1 MNVRPILVRGARQ
14 LLTLRGPSAPRRG
27 AQLRDLGVIQDG
39 AVLIEGGVIRQ
50 VGPGRRIENLA
61 LARGA
66 HEINA
71 CGRVVMPGFVDS
83 HTYVVSGRPRV
94 ADFEMHVSGATQR
107 QILESGGGHA
117 AMYKAMQRT
126 SGKTLRSQATRT
138 LERCVSHGTTT
149 IESKSGYGVTQAAE
163 LKILRVQNLL
173 RKQPIS
179 VVSTFMARFVPGRES
194 VTPSGYIDWLCTS
207 MLPLV
212 RKRELA
218 EFADIFCEEGVFTAE
233 EARRYLTTAQRLGL
247 GVKMHTGQTLNAG
260 GIATAIELGATS
272 VGHAIYINDQDAR
285 MLAPSATIVTLLPGP
300 VFHLGAQR
308 YAPARMLIDRGVAVA
323 LASDYNPETSPSHN
337 MQMMLS
343 LACREMSMTPA
354 EAISAATINGA
365 HALRRADRIGSLE
378 PGKDADLIVVGVPDY
393 REIPYHFGDNLVETT
408 MKRGNVIYRAAEV
421 QWPVN

>member
-1 MNVRPILVRGARQ
+1 MKSILIRGARQ
-14 LLTLRGPSAPRRG
+14 LLTLRGSSDPRRG
-27 AQLRDLGVIQDG
+27 AGLRDLGVIQDG
-39 AVLIEGGVIRQ
+39 AVLIEGGVIRE

-61 LARGA
+61 AARGA

-83 HTYVVSGRPRV
+83 HTYVVSGNPRT
-94 ADFEMHVSGATQR
+94 ADYEMHVSGATPG

-117 AMYKAMQRT
+117 AVYNAMQRT
-126 SGKTLRSQATRT
+126 SGKTLRNQAART
-138 LERCVSHGTTT
+138 LERCVRHGTTT
-149 IESKSGYGVTQAAE
+149 LESKSGYGITQAAE
-163 LKILRVQNLL
+163 LKILRVQKML

-179 VVSTFMARFVPGRES
+179 MVSTFMARFVPGKNGM
-194 VTPSGYIDWLCTS
+194 TPSGYIDWLCGS

-212 RKRELA
+212 RKRGLA
-218 EFADIFCEEGVFTAE
+218 EFADIFCEEGVFTADE
-233 EARRYLTTAQRLGL
+233 SRRYLSTAQRLGL
-247 GVKMHTGQTLNAG
+247 GLKMHTGQFVNGG

-272 VGHAIYINDQDAR
+272 VEHAIYINDQEAR
-285 MLAPSATIVTLLPGP
+285 LLAPSSTIVTLLPGP
-300 VFHLGAQR
+300 VFYLGAQR
-308 YAPARMLIDRGVAVA
+308 YAPARMLIDRGAAVA
-323 LASDYNPETSPSHN
+323 LASDHNPETSPSHN

-378 PGKDADLIVVGVPDY
+378 PGKAADLIVVGVPDY

-421 QWPVN
+421 QWPLN